1 MTTNHPILVY
11 SSLLTKRLRYITQHI
26 LSDMLA
32 LKVHFTSNRD
42 AFIAHDG
49 AKINYSSC
57 QFADELFFYPA
68 TLLFEKGIKAQ
79 QIKVTWYRDMPI
91 FYRHQNNSDLP
102 FDIFAAS
109 FFLISRYEEYLPH
122 TRDAHDR
129 YPAEESLAHRDNF
142 LHLPVIDHWVIWL
155 SNVLLRRY
163 PNLPIL
169 RKRYK
174 FIATYDIDI
183 AYAYR
188 HKGILRNLGGSLQ
201 SLRHSDAKAQLSERI
216 RVLAGIDPDPY
227 DTYQWQFDL
236 QQQYQFRAN
245 YFFLV
250 GEYGIFDKNIS
261 ANGLAY
267 QRLIQSI
274 ADFYEVGIHPSYRAA
289 SSPNILADEIRCLAD
304 ITKKEVK
311 KSRQH
316 YIKLNLPQTYQTL
329 LDLGIDKDYTMGYPS
344 QAGFRAGTASSFW
357 FYDLSLETPTELRIF
372 PFAVMDVT
380 LQHYLNLSP
389 EEATRTIEQLIAQTK
404 AVKGVFCPIWHN
416 HTLCNLHEWRGWRE
430 VYEQMIVSAI

>member
-1 MTTNHPILVY
+1 M
-11 SSLLTKRLRYITQHI
+11 LTKRLRYIAQHI

-32 LKVHFTSNRD
+32 LEVQFTSNRD
-42 AFIAHDG
+42 VFIAHDG

-68 TLLFEKGIKAQ
+68 TLLFEKGIKTQ
-79 QIKVTWYRDMPI
+79 QIKVTWYRGMPI

-109 FFLISRYEEYLPH
+109 FFLLSRYEEYLPH

-155 SNVLLRRY
+155 SDVLLRRY
-163 PNLPIL
+163 PNLPIS

-201 SLRHSDAKAQLSERI
+201 SLRHPNAKAQLSERI

-289 SSPNILADEIRCLAD
+289 SSPNILADEMRCLAD

-389 EEATRTIEQLIAQTK
+389 EEATRTIEQLIAQIK